1 MPTVYIYSVFQK
13 KSSPHKTFWNIFTSV
28 KSFCVKSC
36 KFVGNSYPHVCQF
49 LCIYLNISSNGIYF
63 STSTHHFHRVK
74 LWVLNAD
81 ASWARTQL
89 YPDKEW
95 KLSTVKKVCS
105 RVDRTGSTIL
115 RKPDRGTGRP
125 ATASACT
132 VCRYKTIFPLL
143 GTTKLLNNVSKM
155 FNSKKVRQLL
165 IVYNYRTLRHMMRKN
180 DVVSEKLH
188 FHFLG
193 E

>member
-1 MPTVYIYSVFQK
+1 MIYQNQLRFASYWQKLAVTFFMPTVYIYSVFQK

-81 ASWARTQL
+81 ASWARTQFYTL
-89 YPDKEW
+89 TKSESW
-95 KLSTVKKVCS
+95 AL
-105 RVDRTGSTIL
+105 L
-115 RKPDRGTGRP
+115 RKS
-125 ATASACT
+125 AVESTARAQPFCVNQT
-132 VCRYKTIFPLL
+132 VGL
-143 GTTKLLNNVSKM
+143 GDLPQRLHAQFV
-155 FNSKKVRQLL
+155 VIRQF
-165 IVYNYRTLRHMMRKN
+165 
-180 DVVSEKLH
+180 
-188 FHFLG
+188 FHC
-193 E
+193 